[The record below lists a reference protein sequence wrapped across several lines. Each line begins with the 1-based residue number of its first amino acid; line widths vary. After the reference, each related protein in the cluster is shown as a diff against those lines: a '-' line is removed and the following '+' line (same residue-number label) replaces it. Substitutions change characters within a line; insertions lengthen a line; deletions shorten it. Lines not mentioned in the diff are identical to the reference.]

1 MVEHKSIDRS
11 TAGTPN
17 TAAGFVREQLARGL
31 ESNRLLHEKSPYL
44 LQHAFNPVDWYP
56 WGEEAFTRAARED
69 RPVFLS
75 IGYSTCHWCHVMAHE
90 SFEDEATATIL
101 NQSFVCIKVD
111 REERPDIDQIYMA
124 ATRSMSGGGGW
135 PLSVFLTPD
144 RRPFYAGTYFPPAP
158 RGGMAS
164 FSELLHGI
172 AGAWRNDRQHIMDI
186 AGRLTEKLRE
196 MAQTGPGIFPMSK
209 EVLAT
214 GFRQLVAEY
223 DATYGGFS
231 RAPKFPRPV
240 GLNLLLRYHW
250 RTRDEDSL
258 AMVLHTLRSM
268 AAGGIYDQLGG
279 GFHRYSVDQ
288 QWRVPHFEKMLYDQS
303 QLAISYLEAYQLT
316 GDPLLARIARATL
329 DYVLR
334 DLTGSH
340 GAFYSAEDADS
351 PRPENPAEH
360 SEGAFYLWTAAEI
373 GSLLDSQEA
382 AVFNHH
388 FGVADNGNALTDPH
402 GEFTGRNILYA
413 ARSPEETAQHLGS
426 SIKEVEVILGK
437 VSRKLF
443 AQRNRRPRPHLD
455 DKVITAWNGLM
466 ISALARGYQVLSEER
481 YLKAASGA
489 AAFVLTELHDATS
502 GLLKRRYREGEA
514 GLEAQLDD
522 YAFLVQGLLDLYEA
536 SLDIWWLEQAVKL
549 TGRQVELFADEKSG
563 GFFDTSGRDHT
574 VLVRMK
580 SDYDGAEPTG
590 NSVAAMNLLRLGWIT
605 DNREWRQRAEGTL
618 AAFADVLSQFPLG
631 IPQMAVAHDFHLATP
646 KVIVIAGLPEAEDTR
661 RMLREVQRCF
671 LPHRILL
678 LADGGKGQQWL
689 AQYLPFVA
697 DIQMLEGRATAYLC
711 ENYTCKLPT
720 DDPDRLREMLTSD
733 QQAVISGQ

>member
-1 MVEHKSIDRS
+1 MVEQKSIDRPA
-11 TAGTPN
+11 AGSPN
-17 TAAGFVREQLARGL
+17 TAAGFVRAQLAKGL
-31 ESNRLLHEKSPYL
+31 EPNRLLHEKSPYL

-56 WGEEAFTRAARED
+56 WGEEAFARAARDD

-90 SFEDEATATIL
+90 SFEEQATAAIL

-124 ATRSMSGGGGW
+124 ATRSMTGGGGW

-144 RRPFYAGTYFPPAP
+144 RRPFYAGTYFPPTA
-158 RGGMAS
+158 RGGLPS

-172 AGAWRNDRQHIMDI
+172 ADAWRDERQQIMDI

-196 MAQTGPGIFPMSK
+196 MVQGGPGIFPMSK

-223 DATYGGFS
+223 DAIYGGFS
-231 RAPKFPRPV
+231 RAPKFPRSV
-240 GLNLLLRYHW
+240 GLNLLLRYYW
-250 RTRDEDSL
+250 RTRDENSL
-258 AMVLHTLRSM
+258 AMDLHTLRRM

-303 QLAISYLEAYQLT
+303 QLAISYLEAHQLT
-316 GDPLLARIARATL
+316 GDPLLAGIARATL

-334 DLTGSH
+334 DLTGPH

-373 GSLLDSQEA
+373 GSLLGPEEA
-382 AVFNHH
+382 AIFNYR
-388 FGVADNGNALTDPH
+388 FGVAENGNALTDPH

-413 ARSPEETAQHLGS
+413 AHSPAETADHFGR
-426 SIKEVEVILGK
+426 SIGAVEGILERA
-437 VSRKLF
+437 SHKLF
-443 AQRNRRPRPHLD
+443 ALRNRRPRPHLD

-481 YLKAASGA
+481 YLRAASGA
-489 AAFVLTELHDATS
+489 AAFVLTELYDATS
-502 GLLKRRYREGEA
+502 GLLNRRYREGEA

-522 YAFLVQGLLDLYEA
+522 YAFLVQGLVDLYEA

-549 TGRQVELFADEKSG
+549 MGRQIELFADGEGG

-580 SDYDGAEPTG
+580 ADYDGAEPTG
-590 NSVAAMNLLRLGWIT
+590 NSVAAMNLLRLAWIT
-605 DNREWRQRAEGTL
+605 DNLEWRQRAEGTF

-631 IPQMAVAHDFHLATP
+631 MPQMAVAHDFQLATP
-646 KVIVIAGLPEAEDTR
+646 RFIVIAGLSEAEDTR
-661 RMLREVQRCF
+661 RMLREVHRCF

-689 AQYLPFVA
+689 ARHLPFLA
-697 DIQMLEGRATAYLC
+697 DIRMLEGRATAHIC
-711 ENYTCKLPT
+711 ENYACKLPT
-720 DDPDRLREMLTSD
+720 NDPDRLREMLL
-733 QQAVISGQ
+733 